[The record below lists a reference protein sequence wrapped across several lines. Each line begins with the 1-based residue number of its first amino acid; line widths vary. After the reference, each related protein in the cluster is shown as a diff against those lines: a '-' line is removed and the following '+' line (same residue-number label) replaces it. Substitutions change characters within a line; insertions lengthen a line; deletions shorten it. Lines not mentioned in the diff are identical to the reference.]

1 MGRVAEV
8 VGDGRVST
16 HCSTGRRFRSVRY
29 RRGWSTTRRAQ
40 SASGLRHR
48 RAECRKTV
56 RPTADGYGRVHRAM
70 SNVRQGV
77 DVRLLA
83 RWLGAAGAKAGLLA
97 SRQCTVEALAE
108 IAKQSGIDVGKRV
121 TRRELIDELVRVAS
135 KRIDKSIDELFEM
148 NHDELVRYFDER
160 EVETAELLDLLK
172 ELELSPDR
180 KTRKN
185 VIEFAAR
192 ELAETGRFRRIA
204 GNQRRVASGAALR
217 QPELHHGARTSSRT
231 G

>member
-1 MGRVAEV
+1 
-8 VGDGRVST
+8 
-16 HCSTGRRFRSVRY
+16 
-29 RRGWSTTRRAQ
+29 
-40 SASGLRHR
+40 
-48 RAECRKTV
+48 
-56 RPTADGYGRVHRAM
+56 M
-70 SNVRQGV
+70 SNVRQDV

-83 RWLGAAGAKAGLLA
+83 RWLGAAGARAGLLA
-97 SRQCTVEALAE
+97 SRQCTVEALADM
-108 IAKQSGIDVGKRV
+108 AQKSGIDVGKKV

-135 KRIDKSIDELFEM
+135 KRIDKPIDELFEM
-148 NHDELVRYFDER
+148 DHDDLVRYFDER

-204 GNQRRVASGAALR
+204 RNQHRVSSGSVLR
-217 QPELHHGARTSSRT
+217 
-231 G
+231 